1 MNSTPQATTSGSHA
15 RSSRPG
21 KGYWPLIIIG
31 LLSINVTV
39 VTITII
45 AARNTRPPFADQ
57 REDVRSA
64 EQIKQDAGQRGKNK
78 AL

>member
-1 MNSTPQATTSGSHA
+1 MSMQSATSNPHPA
-15 RSSRPG
+15 RPG

-31 LLSINVTV
+31 LLAINVTV

-45 AARNTRPPFADQ
+45 AARSTRPPFADQ

-64 EQIKQDAGQRGKNK
+64 EQIKHDAGQKGKNR

>member
-1 MNSTPQATTSGSHA
+1 MNTTPSTNT
-15 RSSRPG
+15 RSTNTRPG
-21 KGYWPLIIIG
+21 KGYWPFIIMG

-57 REDVRSA
+57 REDVRTA